1 MSDVLICCTNAEGSQ
16 LQWLAKALLDSG
28 WSVDFMHKGSRGV
41 ASAQCVIAVWS
52 PHSVGDA
59 WLNAR
64 AKTAAKRR
72 RLVSI
77 RLGGARPPRGLRSEQ
92 VIDLSEWPA
101 RGADRA
107 INSLLGSVDAIAHG
121 TSSRGDDD
129 GFSSTWIAAIAVLVL
144 AAGGYVLYRIAAAP
158 SGEHGYATDT
168 SERGERG
175 SGGPSGATVSSDPPT
190 GVTDRSGDAATD
202 GTRTLPRAVASDAS
216 RLGAQALEQV
226 NALIGG
232 GTAPIADVRRAVADA
247 LALDPDEPHARAAN
261 ALLRGLVDLQW
272 SAAAQDLAALPAHPA
287 DPALADVVARYR
299 ALFGVAVVPK
309 TLPEAAAIAA
319 TGSAVNA
326 VSEAAAGGA
335 AMLCGNATTEE
346 FAQRF
351 TAMDGA
357 ARLRVLDSRCVIER
371 LHDDAALRRAIG
383 ITT

>member
-1 MSDVLICCTNAEGSQ
+1 MSDVLICCTDAEGSQ

-28 WSVDFMHKGSRGV
+28 WSVDFMHKGSSGV

-121 TSSRGDDD
+121 TISRVDDE
-129 GFSSTWIAAIAVLVL
+129 GFSSMWIAAIAVSVL
-144 AAGGYVLYRIAAAP
+144 AAGGYVLYRIAATP
-158 SGEHGYATDT
+158 NGEHSYSTSA
-168 SERGERG
+168 SERGERDS
-175 SGGPSGATVSSDPPT
+175 SGAATVSSDPPT
-190 GVTDRSGDAATD
+190 GVSDRGGNDDAD

-216 RLGAQALEQV
+216 RLGAQALDRV
-226 NALIGG
+226 SALIGG
-232 GTAPIADVRRAVADA
+232 GAEPIADVRRATDDA
-247 LALDPDEPHARAAN
+247 LALDANEPHARAAN
-261 ALLRGLVDLQW
+261 ALLRGFVDLQW
-272 SAAAQDLAALPAHPA
+272 NAAARELAALPAEPA
-287 DPALADVVARYR
+287 DPALADIVARYR
-299 ALFGVAVVPK
+299 ALFGVAAVPSSM
-309 TLPEAAAIAA
+309 PNEVPDAVSDAASSDAA
-319 TGSAVNA
+319 RLCGSATI
-326 VSEAAAGGA
+326 EQ
-335 AMLCGNATTEE
+335 
-346 FAQRF
+346 FAKRF
-351 TAMDGA
+351 GAMDGVE
-357 ARLRVLDSRCVIER
+357 RLRVLDSRCAIER

-383 ITT
+383 IAT